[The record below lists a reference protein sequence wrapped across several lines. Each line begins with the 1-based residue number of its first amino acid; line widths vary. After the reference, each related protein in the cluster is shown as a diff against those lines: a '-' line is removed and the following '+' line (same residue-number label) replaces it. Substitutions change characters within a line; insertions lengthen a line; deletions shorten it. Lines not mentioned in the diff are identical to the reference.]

1 MNETTVEKGRSAENV
16 AVNHLQKKGYR
27 ILARNFRH
35 RRYEIDVVAWHQGTI
50 VFIEVKMRS
59 SGSLDTGPSPS
70 YGQIKRILS
79 AANSYLH
86 TKAPIASN
94 SRFDVIRIRKKA
106 NTHEI
111 EHLEDAFDA
120 SSFLV

>member
-1 MNETTVEKGRSAENV
+1 MNVSKVEKGRVAEGL
-16 AVNHLQKKGYR
+16 AVKHLQKRGYR

-35 RRYEIDVVAWHQGTI
+35 RRYEIDIIVWHAGI
-50 VFIEVKMRS
+50 VIFIEVKMRS
-59 SGSLDTGPSPS
+59 SGSSDAAPSPS
-70 YGQIKRILS
+70 FSQIKCILS

-86 TKAPIASN
+86 TKAPIASS
-94 SRFDVIRIRKKA
+94 SRFEIIRIRKNA

-111 EHLEDAFDA
+111 ERLEDAFDA